1 MHSGKQ
7 ELNLFTFKKM
17 MPLHS
22 TSASLAHV
30 RIALLAAGF
39 SFVLDAGLR
48 LNRHFGV
55 IELADTG
62 WLEWLPAGLGLSCLA
77 FTIIRLAKPSE
88 KQNDILD
95 ECLGHL
101 QQAAIIVDSQGIICR
116 LNQAAADLIHQLP
129 ETLIH
134 RPIHELFHPQSSSGT
149 CLLCQ
154 RIRDCQELTAG
165 DVQFFPNNWQR
176 ISLSRIS
183 SIQPDRLL
191 ELHFDITSLKQIKQ
205 QMALAIDGAALGYW
219 DWNYV
224 TGKHE
229 VNQHWL
235 DMLGLQAEDL
245 DNYVSDWEHRIHPE
259 DNERVK
265 SIIAAHIAS
274 GTPYEVEFRMLHKKG
289 HWVWIQGS
297 GSVVE
302 RDPVS
307 GQPKRLCG
315 THQNI
320 TARKQVEKNLQTA
333 YQVISQSPSVA
344 LKWQNTQGLPVEFAT
359 DNVVQLLGYSPEQLI
374 AGQLLYE
381 NLIHPDDLPAFRE
394 SLHTCSQSTH
404 FQDIAHAPYRI
415 ISATGNI
422 KWVQDHKVIIRNE
435 KGQVTGYQ
443 GMVTDITRQRQQ
455 NRAIHNIIS
464 SSLEKTANSTLDNL
478 TLLASEA
485 LGAQYTLIA
494 ETQQDTLCKTLSFCA
509 HGNLVDNIEY
519 DTRNTPCANV
529 LSGNIV
535 CYPQNVTAS
544 FPDDEWLIQ
553 QGIQGYV
560 GVPLLNEQHL
570 VPGFVVA
577 LYCQPIP
584 DPQFAEDLLR
594 LFATLINSE
603 IKRSRA
609 LQAMEQQQQ
618 RLIDAQSISHIG
630 DWHWHWSDNHFSWSG
645 EMYRITGTQRSSFV
659 PSFASFLTQLVHP
672 DDRNFFK
679 NQLQNSHTHAD
690 IDFKHRIVLANGEIR
705 HVHQRGKLIR
715 DSKHRATGIQG
726 TMQDITE
733 RLKTEQRLLEAK
745 LEAEKATQVK
755 SEFLA
760 NMSHEIRTPMNAI
773 VGLVELCL
781 NSNITSKQRDYLERV
796 ETAAHG
802 LMRLIDDILDFSR
815 MESGKLYLDK
825 QPFLLE
831 EMLDQVFS
839 TMEELCR
846 RKNLKLIR
854 PAIQEDMHAVV
865 GDPQRL
871 RQILINL
878 IGNAIKF
885 TERGQIEVML
895 TELKRTP
902 EHTTLEFSI
911 IDTGIGMNE
920 AQQSRLFKAFS
931 QGDSSVTRT
940 YGGTGLGLVISKQLI
955 EQMDGTIRVDSQE
968 QVGSCFSFTV
978 RLGISDLETV
988 RKHQHQ
994 PRKEINTRQLQTL
1007 QGSRILLVED
1017 NEVNRIVAIE
1027 LLTQAQ
1033 LHVDTAENGEVALL
1047 KLKQNVYDCV
1057 LMDVQMPRM
1066 DGYEATRNL
1075 RKLPECAGLPVIA
1088 MTANVMNVDRQKC
1101 KQAGM
1106 DDFIG
1111 KPILPEILYSVLIK
1125 WIKPRPSR
1133 NTHRTA
1139 GLESMELP
1147 FIFGIDNAVGLAHT
1161 AGDKNIY
1168 LKILQKFAE
1177 NHVDDMSDIS
1187 QALADNNLPVVQQ
1200 QVHTLKGLAG
1210 SLGAVSLQN
1219 HLQRLEES
1227 LAQGNSNIQNNQ
1239 TLAKLITS
1247 TSQELQKVINS
1258 IRSTL
1263 PGIETAIELKPELS
1277 SNDIKRELQILLSKL
1292 QAFDS
1297 DADQQLDLVLASV
1310 ADQSLM
1316 NELLSIRKQIANY
1329 QFVDAAQALL
1339 PLLDFPVR

>member
-1 MHSGKQ
+1 
-7 ELNLFTFKKM
+7 
-17 MPLHS
+17 MPSKS
-22 TSASLAHV
+22 TSANIAHV
-30 RIALLAAGF
+30 RIPLVAAAF
-39 SFVLDAGLR
+39 SFVIDAVIRLKQPFDVSGLP
-48 LNRHFGV
+48 H
-55 IELADTG
+55 AD
-62 WLEWLPAGLGLSCLA
+62 WPQLIPAGLGLACL
-77 FTIIRLAKPSE
+77 IWSLINLIRQSE
-88 KQNDILD
+88 KPIDTID
-95 ECLGHL
+95 ECLSHL
-101 QQAAIIVDSQGIICR
+101 KQPAIIVNQNGIIYS
-116 LNQAAADLIHQLP
+116 LNQAAADLIHLAP
-129 ETLIH
+129 EVLIGRAVH
-134 RPIHELFHPQSSSGT
+134 DLFHPESSVKD

-154 RIRDCQELTAG
+154 RIRDYQELAAT
-165 DVQFFPNNWQR
+165 DFQFSQNSWR
-176 ISLSRIS
+176 HISLSRIS
-183 SIQPDRLL
+183 TVRPDQLL
-191 ELHFDITSLKQIKQ
+191 ELHFDITSLNQIKQ
-205 QMALAIDGAALGYW
+205 QMALAIDGAELGYW

-224 TGKHE
+224 TGKHD
-229 VNQHWL
+229 VNHHWL
-235 DMLGLQAEDL
+235 DMLGLEAEEL
-245 DNYVSDWEHRIHPE
+245 DNYVSDWENRIHPE
-259 DNERVK
+259 DKVRVK
-265 SIIAAHIAS
+265 TLIAKHIAS
-274 GTPYEVEFRMLHKKG
+274 GTPYEVEFRMQHKKG

-302 RDPVS
+302 YDPAS
-307 GQPKRLCG
+307 GQPTRLCG

-320 TARKQVEKNLQTA
+320 TTRKQFQQNLQAA

-344 LKWQNTQGLPVEFAT
+344 LKWQNAPGLPIEFAT
-359 DNVVQLLGYSPEQLI
+359 DNVMQLLGYSPDQLLSNP
-374 AGQLLYE
+374 LLYE
-381 NLIHPDDLPAFRE
+381 DLIHPDDLAIFRE
-394 SLHTCSQSTH
+394 SLNNCSQSAH

-422 KWVQDHKVIIRNE
+422 KWVQDHKVVSHNE
-435 KGQVTGYQ
+435 KGQVSGYQ

-485 LGAQYTLIA
+485 LGAQYTVIA
-494 ETQQDTLCKTLSFCA
+494 EIHQESTCKTLSFCA

-519 DTRNTPCANV
+519 DIRNTPCANV
-529 LSGNIV
+529 VNGNIV
-535 CYPQNVTAS
+535 CYPQNVTGK
-544 FPDDEWLIQ
+544 FPNDEWLSQ
-553 QGIQGYV
+553 HGIEGYV
-560 GVPLLNEQHL
+560 GIPLLNEQNL

-609 LQAMEQQQQ
+609 LQAMELQQQ

-645 EMYRITGTQRSSFV
+645 EMYRITGTQRSSFI

-679 NQLQNSHTHAD
+679 VQLQNSHTNED
-690 IDFKHRIVLANGEIR
+690 IDFKHRIVLGDGEIR

-733 RLKTEQRLLEAK
+733 RLKTEQHLLEAK

-781 NSNITSKQRDYLERV
+781 NSSITSKQRDYLERV

-815 MESGKLYLDK
+815 MESGKLHLDTL
-825 QPFLLE
+825 PFLLE

-854 PAIQEDMHAVV
+854 PSIHQGMHAVV

-885 TERGQIEVML
+885 TEHGQIEVTL

-920 AQQSRLFKAFS
+920 AQQTRLFKAFS

-988 RKHQHQ
+988 RKYQHH
-994 PRKEINTRQLQTL
+994 PRKEVNSRQLQNL
-1007 QGSRILLVED
+1007 QGAHLLLVED

-1033 LHVDTAENGEVALL
+1033 LSVDTAENGEVALL
-1047 KLKQNVYDCV
+1047 KLKQNAYDCV
-1057 LMDVQMPRM
+1057 LMDVQMPKM
-1066 DGYEATRNL
+1066 DGYETTRNL
-1075 RKLPECAGLPVIA
+1075 RKLPECADLPVIA
-1088 MTANVMNVDRQKC
+1088 MTANVMSVDRQKC
-1101 KQAGM
+1101 QQAGM
-1106 DDFIG
+1106 NDFIG

-1125 WIKPRPSR
+1125 WIKPRHPQNMHHAQTFESIDIPFMYGIDS
-1133 NTHRTA
+1133 A
-1139 GLESMELP
+1139 IGLE
-1147 FIFGIDNAVGLAHT
+1147 HT
-1161 AGDKNIY
+1161 AGDKRIY
-1168 LKILQKFAE
+1168 RKILQKFAE
-1177 NHVDDMSDIS
+1177 NHADSMNEIT
-1187 QALADNNLPVVQQ
+1187 QALADQNSPVVNQ

-1210 SLGAVSLQN
+1210 SLGALSLQN
-1219 HLQRLEES
+1219 NLQRLEES
-1227 LAQGNSNIQNNQ
+1227 LAQNNSNTQNTQ
-1239 TLAKLITS
+1239 TIARLIAT
-1247 TSQELQKVINS
+1247 TTQELQRVINS
-1258 IRSTL
+1258 IQSTL
-1263 PGIETAIELKPELS
+1263 PLIEPVVELKPRLS
-1277 SNDIKRELQILLSKL
+1277 LSDIKQELQVLLTKL

-1297 DADQQLDLVLASV
+1297 DADQQLDLILGGVE
-1310 ADQSLM
+1310 DQSLM
-1316 NELLSIRKQIANY
+1316 NELLLIRKQIANY
-1329 QFVDAAQALL
+1329 QFVDAAQSLM
-1339 PLLDFPVR
+1339 PLLDFPIR